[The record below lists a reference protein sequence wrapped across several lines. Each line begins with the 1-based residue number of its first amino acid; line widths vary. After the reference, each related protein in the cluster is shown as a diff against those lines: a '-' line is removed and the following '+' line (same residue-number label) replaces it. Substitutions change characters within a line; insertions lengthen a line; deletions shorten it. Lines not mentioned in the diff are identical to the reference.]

1 MANVTIHYIFR
12 PYLDQCV
19 TSKLFFICFVFFIL
33 TNHFFSSLAPIARYA
48 SFWNVSVITVSAQAQ
63 EFRKNKFSEY
73 KTLTN
78 VGPTMY
84 WLDRFII
91 NLFAHFGWKKVILI
105 FDKEHQEP
113 ETNFNCFLTM
123 ASLKA
128 ALFNANVVV
137 DYKILDRLD
146 PRPVEK
152 ILEEFV
158 GNKYSIILLCGDHNF
173 VMNIMLAA
181 KSLGFINGE
190 YAFINIDLYAQL
202 HHENR
207 LLRPWLNTKSHN
219 ESVIQSAI
227 SAYDALLTVTLK
239 FDTQVDKYSEFKRKL
254 INYDKSVYKSE
265 TKVCQGKHPNPS
277 MIQFFVKLQI
287 KNILIGN

>member
-1 MANVTIHYIFR
+1 M
-12 PYLDQCV
+12 
-19 TSKLFFICFVFFIL
+19 
-33 TNHFFSSLAPIARYA
+33 
-48 SFWNVSVITVSAQAQ
+48 SALAQ
-63 EFRKNKFSEY
+63 EFRKNKLSEY

-84 WLDRFII
+84 WLDRFIV
-91 NLFAHFGWKKVILI
+91 NLFGYFDWKQVILI
-105 FDKEHQEP
+105 FEKEYQEP

-137 DYKILDRLD
+137 DYKILDKLD

-152 ILEEFV
+152 ILEDFV

-173 VMNIMLAA
+173 VLNIMLAA

-202 HHENR
+202 HHKNR
-207 LLRPWLNTKSHN
+207 LLRPWLNTKLIN
-219 ESVIQSAI
+219 ESIIQTAI
-227 SAYDALLTVTLK
+227 SADDALLTVTLK
-239 FDTQVDKYSEFKRKL
+239 FDSQVEKYNEFKIKMAKYEKDETQVKY
-254 INYDKSVYKSE
+254 
-265 TKVCQGKHPNPS
+265 
-277 MIQFFVKLQI
+277 
-287 KNILIGN
+287 